1 MFIKRVQPFHILLD
15 SWSKFCLKFW
25 VKIFEN
31 YIFGITFLMSKVI
44 FETWNFVKMNPKFIN
59 REDQPQRTL
68 N

>member
-44 FETWNFVKMNPKFIN
+44 FET
-59 REDQPQRTL
+59 
-68 N
+68 